1 MALLIEEHAD
11 VLTLVT
17 NSLSNDLNNANPY
30 VVGLALGALANVGSG
45 EMLRDLST
53 SLAKL
58 LDGGDP
64 YITKKTLICLGR
76 LFRYEPDLVPDF
88 MPKLTTLLGDNNHA
102 IQLTTIGAL
111 LEVVVKEKPAGRKA
125 VRKLVPSL
133 VKILKKLVQSGYAPE
148 HDVSGHNDPHLQV
161 LVLRLLRYLGEEHQ
175 AASEH
180 MSDILAQVATNT
192 DSAKNAGNAILNEV
206 VRTIMGIEAEPGLR
220 VLAVNILGRFLA
232 NRDTNIRYV
241 ALATLERLV
250 LVDTAAVQ
258 RHRVTI
264 VGCLKDPDVSI
275 RNRALDNVFHLMDSS
290 NVEELTREVVA
301 YLGVAPVEQR
311 ADLAS
316 RLSDVVDRNALSR
329 RWSIDVLLDI
339 LAVAGNEAPP
349 RVWRHAVSLVCQP
362 SAAPLRAYVVHRLF
376 SVVSRP
382 VDVPQLGLVRAAM
395 WVVGEYGDALLA
407 PPPDECAQAGFD
419 CAVRTPAFVVDVVE
433 RILRAHDMDEQ
444 IRSMCLVSLLKLSV
458 RFSIVAD
465 DDLKERIATITAMYK
480 TSMNLELQVRSFE
493 SSQLLSETSA
503 EERSKV
509 LAPMPVPTEEDLRR
523 VRERMSQKDS
533 AADASANAGG
543 GGGGGDDDD
552 EEEQEDMP
560 RRSKTSSQ
568 PPLQAAA
575 PAKNL
580 LDLDDLFGGGGG
592 GAAPQQPAAAAPLM
606 DLFGAP
612 AAAPAPVVR
621 QQAPREISVVAFHEG
636 ELKIDLVFDG
646 PCTNPGQVSATA
658 RFHATGNLSDVVLQ
672 CAVPKYMS
680 IKLHPASGSNVGP
693 GLPLVTQRMDFV
705 NPTDDKPYMMKM
717 KISYNSQMA
726 GVIVAQGTVSDFPKT
741 AAAPASLF

>member
-349 RVWRHAVSLVCQP
+349 RVWR
-362 SAAPLRAYVVHRLF
+362 
-376 SVVSRP
+376 
-382 VDVPQLGLVRAAM
+382 
-395 WVVGEYGDALLA
+395 
-407 PPPDECAQAGFD
+407 
-419 CAVRTPAFVVDVVE
+419 
-433 RILRAHDMDEQ
+433 
-444 IRSMCLVSLLKLSV
+444 
-458 RFSIVAD
+458 
-465 DDLKERIATITAMYK
+465 
-480 TSMNLELQVRSFE
+480 
-493 SSQLLSETSA
+493 
-503 EERSKV
+503 
-509 LAPMPVPTEEDLRR
+509 
-523 VRERMSQKDS
+523 
-533 AADASANAGG
+533 
-543 GGGGGDDDD
+543 
-552 EEEQEDMP
+552 
-560 RRSKTSSQ
+560 
-568 PPLQAAA
+568 
-575 PAKNL
+575 
-580 LDLDDLFGGGGG
+580 
-592 GAAPQQPAAAAPLM
+592 
-606 DLFGAP
+606 
-612 AAAPAPVVR
+612 
-621 QQAPREISVVAFHEG
+621 ISV
-636 ELKIDLVFDG
+636 
-646 PCTNPGQVSATA
+646 
-658 RFHATGNLSDVVLQ
+658 
-672 CAVPKYMS
+672 
-680 IKLHPASGSNVGP
+680 
-693 GLPLVTQRMDFV
+693 
-705 NPTDDKPYMMKM
+705 
-717 KISYNSQMA
+717 
-726 GVIVAQGTVSDFPKT
+726 
-741 AAAPASLF
+741 